1 MIFTMPE
8 SWNYKNKKGCDL
20 SDKCTDYIEY
30 FAKENGIDNLNDD
43 EFLCGIDRVVMTLIK
58 ESHHLYHQVISKH
71 ENTEISEVYS
81 PQHYA
86 EAFGIFVSEV
96 TCWAAS
102 NRIHRRV
109 KNRKI
114 ARGEI

>member
-1 MIFTMPE
+1 MIFTKPE
-8 SWNYKNKKGCDL
+8 GWQYNKKGLDL
-20 SDKCTDYIEY
+20 SDKCTDYIKS

-58 ESHHLYHQVISKH
+58 ESHHLYQVISKH
-71 ENTEISEVYS
+71 ENTEISEIYS
-81 PQHYA
+81 PQYYE

-102 NRIHRRV
+102 TRIHRRV